1 MSILPYVLRDFWED
15 PWSGLSRPS
24 RLFDQGF
31 GNVLTDDDL
40 ALSMFN
46 RFGPSSGVRR
56 PPQSS
61 GMSEVVNNEN
71 EFRIGLDV
79 RHFKPEELK
88 VTTKDNRIV
97 INAKHEERPDEHGYI
112 MREFTRQ
119 YVLPKDVDP
128 NTVTSGLSRDGVLT
142 IKAPKK
148 ALKAPEERAIPITHE
163 PSDQKEPEK

>member
-1 MSILPYVLRDFWED
+1 ML
-15 PWSGLSRPS
+15 
-24 RLFDQGF
+24 
-31 GNVLTDDDL
+31 
-40 ALSMFN
+40 N
-46 RFGPSSGVRR
+46 RFGPGILKC

-88 VTTKDNRIV
+88 VTTKDNRVI

-112 MREFTRQ
+112 KREFTRQ

-128 NTVTSGLSRDGVLT
+128 STVSSGLSSDGVLT

-148 ALKAPEERAIPITHE
+148 ALEAPQERSIPITHE
-163 PSDQKEPEK
+163 PAEQKAVQK

>member
-15 PWSGLSRPS
+15 PWSGLTRPS

-31 GNVLTDDDL
+31 GNVLTDDEL
-40 ALSMFN
+40 AVLN
-46 RFGPSSGVRR
+46 RFGPGAVRR
-56 PPQSS
+56 PPQES

-79 RHFKPEELK
+79 RQFKPEELK
-88 VTTKDNRIV
+88 VTTKDNRVI

-128 NTVTSGLSRDGVLT
+128 NTVTSGLSPDGVLT
-142 IKAPKK
+142 VKAPKK
-148 ALKAPEERAIPITHE
+148 ALEAPQERSIPITHE
-163 PSDQKEPEK
+163 PGDQKSIKK

>member
-1 MSILPYVLRDFWED
+1 MSILPFVLRDYWED
-15 PWSGLSRPS
+15 PWAGVVRPS

-40 ALSMFN
+40 ALSMLN
-46 RFGPSSGVRR
+46 RFGPGAVRR
-56 PPQSS
+56 PPQST

-71 EFRIGLDV
+71 EFRVGLDV

-88 VTTKDNRIV
+88 VTTKDNRVI

-112 MREFTRQ
+112 MREFTR
-119 YVLPKDVDP
+119 
-128 NTVTSGLSRDGVLT
+128 LSRDGVLT

-148 ALKAPEERAIPITHE
+148 ALAAPEERAIPITHE
-163 PSDQKEPEK
+163 PSGQKSIKK